1 MWIRDWDEMR
11 FDSEEEAFG
20 DACMEMLTDGAT
32 EDYLKPWISYD
43 TLLEWAMKQDG
54 FFDHFEE
61 DFSKA
66 QRDYFEDF
74 YFEIEDDEDENSE
87 CESESNL

>member
-11 FDSEEEAFG
+11 FDSEGEAFG
-20 DACMEMLTDGAT
+20 DACMEILTDGAI
-32 EDYLKPWISYD
+32 EDYLKPWVDYD
-43 TLLEWAMKQDG
+43 KLLDWAMKQDG
-54 FFDHFEE
+54 FFDHFGD
-61 DFSKA
+61 DFYKA

-74 YFEIEDDEDENSE
+74 YFEIEDDENENSE